1 MTALTT
7 GIAPRGLGTQAW
19 LQQAPPQHGSAAS
32 LHLRGLQWGVGHW
45 QSAPADLD
53 LRPGQTLVL
62 LGRNGAGKSAL
73 LDTLAGFLPARA
85 GQVMLGQRDLAALA
99 PEQRNIGYMFQR
111 NTLFPHWTVERNL
124 RFGRGAQADIDP
136 LLDALAL
143 HPWLGHTPDQ
153 LSGGQRQRVAL
164 ARALVGSPQL
174 LLLDEPLS
182 AIDPAARPALR
193 RTLAALLRE
202 RRVTTVLVTHDARDA
217 RLLGDKVAVLED
229 GRLLQCGTAQAV
241 FSRPVDLQ
249 AAHLVGVDNLWV
261 LRVLRLARSG
271 AHTVIDLGHEDAQ
284 DPVLR
289 WQGELAPNLSLQP
302 GQQVTLAVRA
312 EFITPCAIAEMQTDT
327 PAPPGV
333 LQLAATLRESRCEG
347 PLWRLDCTLPWGM
360 QAHAF
365 ALPDTVQRLGLQ
377 SGDAL
382 CLRVQLQDMH
392 LLAAT

>member
-7 GIAPRGLGTQAW
+7 DAAPRGLGAQVW
-19 LQQAPPQHGSAAS
+19 LQHAPPQHDTTAS
-32 LHLRGLQWGVGHW
+32 LHLRGLQWGIGSW
-45 QSAPADLD
+45 QSAAADLD

-85 GQVMLGQRDLAALA
+85 GTIVLGRRDLTALA

-124 RFGRGAQADIDP
+124 RFGRGAHADIES
-136 LLDALAL
+136 LLEALGL
-143 HPWLGHTPDQ
+143 HSWLGHTPDQ

-164 ARALVGSPQL
+164 ARALVGSPEL

-182 AIDPAARPALR
+182 AIDPEARPALR
-193 RTLAALLRE
+193 RTLAGLLRE

-217 RLLGDKVAVLED
+217 RLLGDKVAVLDD
-229 GRLLQCGTAQAV
+229 GRLLQCGTAPVV
-241 FSRPVDLQ
+241 FGHPADLR
-249 AAHLVGVDNLWV
+249 AARLVGVDNLWV
-261 LRVLRLARSG
+261 LQVLNIAQTGDHAVVDLAPEN
-271 AHTVIDLGHEDAQ
+271 ADTAA
-284 DPVLR
+284 LR
-289 WQGELAPNLSLQP
+289 WQGELVPGLSLAP

-312 EFITPCAIAEMQTDT
+312 EFITPCAIAEMQDHT

-333 LQLAATLRESRCEG
+333 LQFAATLRESRCEG

-360 QAHAF
+360 EAHAF
-365 ALPDTVQRLGLQ
+365 ALPDAVHRLNLQ

-382 CLRVQLQDMH
+382 CLRVRLQDMH
-392 LLAAT
+392 LLGTT